1 MNKMYGEQSFK
12 KGFEIF
18 MSNRQILKEED
29 GEDKMADLLNSI
41 ELKTGLQPAGEE
53 ATITFIN
60 YCQQHI
66 ISNNY
71 IY

>member
-1 MNKMYGEQSFK
+1 MNKMYGDTKFQQ
-12 KGFEIF
+12 GFEIF
-18 MSNRQILKEED
+18 MNNRHILKEED
-29 GEDKMADLLNSI
+29 GEDKMADLLNAI
-41 ELKTGLQPAGEE
+41 ELETGLQPAGEE